1 MTLAKRIVPC
11 LDVKAG
17 RVVKGVK
24 FEGLRDAGDPVELSS
39 RYRDEG
45 ADEVVFLDIT
55 ASLEKR
61 ATMRSLVR
69 SVAASLDIPFTVGGG
84 IRSMGDARL
93 ALASGADKVAVN
105 TAALLRPGLI
115 TRLADVFGSQCVVVA
130 IDAKRTNDGYRVFS
144 HSATRSA
151 EVDAVAWAQKAAEL
165 GAGELLVTSID
176 RDGTKIGFDCPQT
189 AAVSRAVSIPV
200 IASGGAGSLDHFVEV
215 FTEGRADAA
224 LAASIFHYAE
234 TSVRSLKQHL
244 QQRGI
249 SVRLLNHEGN
259 GGEA

>member
-1 MTLAKRIVPC
+1 MTLAKRIIPC
-11 LDVKAG
+11 LDVKEG
-17 RVVKGVK
+17 RVVKGVR

-84 IRSMGDARL
+84 IRSMADARL

-105 TAALLRPGLI
+105 TAALRSPGLV
-115 TRLADVFGSQCVVVA
+115 TKLADVFGSQCVVVA
-130 IDAKRTNDGYRVFS
+130 VDAKRVGGGYQVFS

-151 EVDAVAWAQKAAEL
+151 GIDAVEWAARAAEL

-176 RDGTKIGFDCPQT
+176 RDGTRIGYDVELLRSIT
-189 AAVSRAVSIPV
+189 DKVSIPV
-200 IASGGAGSLDHFVEV
+200 IASGGAGTLKHFLEAVVE
-215 FTEGRADAA
+215 GGCDAA
-224 LAASIFHYAE
+224 LAASLFHYRE
-234 TSVRSLKQHL
+234 LSVKQVKDYL
-244 QQRGI
+244 EANGVV
-249 SVRLLNHEGN
+249 VRP
-259 GGEA
+259 